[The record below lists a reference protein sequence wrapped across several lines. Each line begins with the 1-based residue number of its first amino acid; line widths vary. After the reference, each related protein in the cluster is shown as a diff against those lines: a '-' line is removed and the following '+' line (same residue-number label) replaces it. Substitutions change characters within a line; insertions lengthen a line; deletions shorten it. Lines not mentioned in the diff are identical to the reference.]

1 MGLSDLPEALAQL
14 LSGNQLAVS
23 ARFVL
28 VKLQRVGLLLAE
40 VSGSRQVQVRLL
52 QLSLTLSPSA
62 RTGAKVALIANSV
75 ALAP

>member
-28 VKLQRVGLLLAE
+28 VKLQRVGLLFGRSFGFTPG
-40 VSGSRQVQVRLL
+40 SGA
-52 QLSLTLSPSA
+52 SLTAVPNVVSECADRSES
-62 RTGAKVALIANSV
+62 GFDS
-75 ALAP
+75 